1 MDVRF
6 YPAAA
11 GNTIPGDPSN
21 LDLSQCLGYYSYNK
35 FAGNNNYMN
44 MADPSHAFA
53 TSNETFHTPSLG
65 DEEFEIP
72 PITPPPE
79 TDPTLG
85 LTDVVSAFQGL
96 NDPLPSQG
104 NEFTPHFPPQSL
116 ELPSITISRSIMDQ
130 DGGLLSNGLS
140 VDLGQAQVPQY
151 HHDPTMGMRS
161 VVHMADVNQTA
172 MMQHN
177 QLTTINQSQLS
188 AQLGLNLGGGNVPHN
203 SPSPPASKS
212 ATPSPSSSVN
222 DDDAEEFNRV
232 SVEKRAAVDSGKKPK
247 TPKKKKK
254 KDPNEPQKPV
264 SAYALFFRDTQAAI
278 KGQNPNATFG
288 EVSKIVASM
297 WDSLGE
303 EQKQVYKRKTEAAK
317 KEYLKALAAYRASL
331 VSKAAAESAEA
342 QTMRSVQQTLA
353 STSLSTSLL
362 MNPSLSQ
369 HASVSASTQTL
380 PRAIAP
386 KPMRLPLQ
394 GNQLVASVTI
404 TPNMSTNIA
413 TPMGTSMVPTPPS
426 PQLSPPLQP
435 QQHQIQQMQQHQLQH
450 FQQHQMQQQM
460 QQQMQ
465 HQQIQQHQHQMQQ
478 HQMQQQQMHHQMH
491 QQQIQQHMQQQLQ
504 QQLQQQQIQQQLQQM
519 QLQHM
524 QKQQIQQLQQQH
536 PPQHSPPQH
545 SPVTSQSVVASQ
557 ITSPVPT
564 RSSPQ
569 PAQQQQQS
577 PLQTQAQ
584 TQVLPQTFSPPPP
597 EVQPIINSPPPAPVG
612 ATTPIRCMRTG
623 CTNPPIQSV
632 EWDNEY
638 CSSECVVNHCR
649 DIFMAWVASRNQSS
663 TASVK

>member
-44 MADPSHAFA
+44 MADPSHAFL

-116 ELPSITISRSIMDQ
+116 DLPSITISRSIMDQ

-140 VDLGQAQVPQY
+140 VDLGQVQVPQY

-161 VVHMADVNQTA
+161 VVHMADVNQTGI
-172 MMQHN
+172 MQHN

-188 AQLGLNLGGGNVPHN
+188 AQLGLNLGGGNMPHN

-278 KGQNPNATFG
+278 KGQNSNATFG

-369 HASVSASTQTL
+369 HASVSASTQSLQQTL

-404 TPNMSTNIA
+404 APNMSTNIA
-413 TPMGTSMVPTPPS
+413 TPLGTSMGTTMVPTPPS

-478 HQMQQQQMHHQMH
+478 HQMQQQQMHHQMQ

-524 QKQQIQQLQQQH
+524 QKQQVQQLQQQH

-545 SPVTSQSVVASQ
+545 SPVASQSVVASQ

-584 TQVLPQTFSPPPP
+584 TQVLPQVS
-597 EVQPIINSPPPAPVG
+597 N
-612 ATTPIRCMRTG
+612 
-623 CTNPPIQSV
+623 
-632 EWDNEY
+632 Y
-638 CSSECVVNHCR
+638 
-649 DIFMAWVASRNQSS
+649 
-663 TASVK
+663 